1 MPKRVSRYQRK
12 ETVSAV
18 RRGELYLVAFDPTVG
33 YEIQKTRPALIIQND
48 VGNQYSPLTI
58 VAAVTSKVSPTP
70 FPVEVVVE
78 RAESNGL
85 KIRSAIR
92 LDQIRTI
99 DRQRLIQRLGS
110 VDPTT
115 MRRVDTAIQISLGLV
130 DL

>member
-1 MPKRVSRYQRK
+1 MPKQVSRHRRK
-12 ETVSAV
+12 ETISAI
-18 RRGELYLVAFDPTVG
+18 RRGELYLVAFDLTIG

-48 VGNQYSPLTI
+48 IGNQYSPLTI
-58 VAAVTSKVSPTP
+58 VAAVTSKVSPMP

-110 VDPTT
+110 VDPTI
-115 MRRVDTAIQISLGLV
+115 MRRVDEAIQISLGLV
-130 DL
+130 EL